1 MNHIHSY
8 KLDDE
13 IPIEMRLTFVDQVR
27 IKMGMKAMKLEFSDL
42 LQLRLLLDAGVILKL
57 AFRF

>member
-13 IPIEMRLTFVDQVR
+13 IPIGMRLTFVDQVR

-42 LQLRLLLDAGVILKL
+42 LQLRLLLDDGVILKL

>member
-42 LQLRLLLDAGVILKL
+42 LQLRLLLDE
-57 AFRF
+57 